1 MARGASNDV
10 SSNYA
15 VEIQR
20 DSRVIDDVHN
30 SDLDVVA
37 ATRQSANELE
47 NFVRYNSAGWWADL
61 KHIFLA
67 VLPDHLCRPDIT
79 RRRPPS
85 D

>member
-47 NFVRYNSAGWWADL
+47 NFVRYI
-61 KHIFLA
+61 IFLQ
-67 VLPDHLCRPDIT
+67 VGGQT
-79 RRRPPS
+79 
-85 D
+85 